1 MAGLPL
7 FGIDAIRKHELEN
20 AGQELMARA
29 GDAAAQ
35 WLVRHDP
42 SFATALLVAGPG
54 NNGGDTFAMARFLLE
69 AGKDITVVA
78 LALPGE
84 SSPDAMRAFNALE
97 QMGVT
102 IEREM
107 PGPGFQADWVV
118 DGVFGIGLNR
128 APDVGY
134 RSTLERI
141 NQLRTTRTKVL
152 SLDVPSGVDAQTGY
166 AFTPCVIADYTL
178 TFLARK
184 PGLYTGAALDYTGE
198 IVVLDLGVGHPAAK
212 TDAMLIR
219 WTDVAASLPW
229 RHRTA
234 HKGDA
239 GTLMIVGGATGMV
252 GAPLLAARS
261 ASRAGAGKVH
271 VGFMAQTAPQVD
283 FFAPELMLEPF
294 IKFREGISAAVVG
307 PGLGI
312 TTAATDALAQA
323 MRIGVPL
330 VIDAD
335 ALTLISQNTSL
346 ADRIRARTSPT
357 LLTPHPG
364 EAARLLHIPV
374 EDVNADRLACAR
386 ALSEQLR
393 AHVVLK
399 GAGSVCV
406 NASGATSIN
415 ATGNPLLATAGT
427 GDILAGIIGALLAQ
441 GMQPFHAL
449 VVGVA
454 WHGHL
459 ADSLAGR
466 GRQRIVAGDLIGE
479 LAG

>member
-7 FGIDAIRKHELEN
+7 FGIEALRTHELEN
-20 AGQELMARA
+20 AGEDLMLRA

-54 NNGGDTFAMARFLLE
+54 NNGGDTFAMARFLRE
-69 AGKDITVVA
+69 AGKDVTVVA
-78 LALPGE
+78 LTLPRE
-84 SSPDAMRAFNALE
+84 SSPDALRAFNALE

-107 PGPGFQADWVV
+107 PGVGFQADWVV

-134 RSTLERI
+134 RATLERI

-198 IVVLDLGVGHPAAK
+198 IVVLDLGLGHPAAK

-219 WTDVAASLPW
+219 WSDVAATLPW

-239 GTLMIVGGATGMV
+239 GTLMIVGGATGMI
-252 GAPLLAARS
+252 GAPLLAARA

-271 VGFMAQTAPQVD
+271 VGFMAQTGPQVD
-283 FFAPELMLEPF
+283 LFAPELMLEPF

-307 PGLGI
+307 PGLGT
-312 TTAATDALAQA
+312 TTASTDALALA
-323 MRIGVPL
+323 MRVGVPL

-357 LLTPHPG
+357 ILTPHPG
-364 EAARLLHIPV
+364 EAARLLHVTV
-374 EDVNADRLACAR
+374 EDVNADRIACAR
-386 ALSEQLR
+386 SLSEQLR

-427 GDILAGIIGALLAQ
+427 GDVLAGLIGALLAQ

-459 ADSLAGR
+459 ADGMAAR

>member
-7 FGIDAIRKHELEN
+7 FGIEALRAHEMEN
-20 AGQELMARA
+20 AGEDLMLRA

-42 SFATALLVAGPG
+42 SFASALLVAGPG
-54 NNGGDTFAMARFLLE
+54 NNGGDTFAMARFLRE
-69 AGKDITVVA
+69 AGKDVMVVA
-78 LALPGE
+78 LSLPRE

-107 PGPGFQADWVV
+107 PGVGFQADWVV

-198 IVVLDLGVGHPAAK
+198 IVVLDLGLGHPAAK

-219 WTDVAASLPW
+219 WSDVAATLPW

-252 GAPLLAARS
+252 GAPLLAARA

-271 VGFMAQTAPQVD
+271 VGFMAQTGPQVD
-283 FFAPELMLEPF
+283 LFAPELMLEPF

-307 PGLGI
+307 PGLGT
-312 TTAATDALAQA
+312 TTASTDALAQA
-323 MRIGVPL
+323 MRLGVPL

-364 EAARLLHIPV
+364 EAARLLHIPI
-374 EDVNADRLACAR
+374 EDVNADRIACAR
-386 ALSEQLR
+386 SLSEQLR

-427 GDILAGIIGALLAQ
+427 GDVLTGLIGALLAQ

-459 ADSLAGR
+459 ADGMAAR